1 MSQERIYFITGNKN
15 KFLEIKDM
23 LPEVEQINLDLEEI
37 QEIDAHKIIQAKI
50 KEAFKHHDGC
60 FLVEDTSLYLEATN
74 GLPGPLI
81 KWFLQKL
88 GNKGIF
94 DVAKK
99 LGNTKAEAKTIIGYA
114 KNPKDIIFFEGSISG
129 ELVEPS
135 GETTFGWDPIFKPNG
150 YNKTFQQMTKEEK
163 NSISMRK
170 IAVEKLKKFLENNLK
185 TL

>member
-1 MSQERIYFITGNKN
+1 MGPESKERIYFITGNKN
-15 KFLEIKDM
+15 KFLEIKSM

-50 KEAFKHHDGC
+50 KEAFNHQDGC
-60 FLVEDTSLYLEATN
+60 FLVEDTSLYLEAIN
-74 GLPGPLI
+74 GLPGPFI

-88 GNKGIF
+88 GNQGIF
-94 DVAKK
+94 NIAKK

-114 KNPKDIIFFEGSISG
+114 ENPGDIIFFEGSIRR

-135 GETTFGWDPIFKPNG
+135 GETTFGWDPIFKPEG

-163 NSISMRK
+163 NMISMRK
-170 IAVEKLKKFLENNLK
+170 IAVEKLKKFLKE
-185 TL
+185 

>member
-1 MSQERIYFITGNKN
+1 MDQQNKEKIYFITGNKN
-15 KFLEIKDM
+15 KFLEIKSM

-37 QEIDAHKIIQAKI
+37 QEIDAHKIIQSKI
-50 KEAFKHHDGC
+50 KEAFKHQDSC

-81 KWFLQKL
+81 KWFLQQL

-94 DVAKK
+94 NLAKR

-114 KNPKDIIFFEGSISG
+114 KSPYDIIFFEGSIRG

-135 GETTFGWDPIFKPNG
+135 GETTFGWDPIFKPEG
-150 YNKTFQQMTKEEK
+150 HNKTFQQMTKEEK
-163 NSISMRK
+163 NRISMRK
-170 IAVEKLKKFLENNLK
+170 IAVEKLKKFLEE
-185 TL
+185 